1 MASMIHL
8 YNDQILLPCTSKWN
22 VDLES
27 GLDQIQGLE
36 QKGGACSTTTPS
48 NKRFYNWRLK
58 KYKYRHYKLLHL
70 MWPLIGEKNINTWF
84 TYNTRPQE
92 LKRNLPD
99 PYC

>member
-1 MASMIHL
+1 
-8 YNDQILLPCTSKWN
+8 
-22 VDLES
+22 
-27 GLDQIQGLE
+27 
-36 QKGGACSTTTPS
+36 
-48 NKRFYNWRLK
+48 
-58 KYKYRHYKLLHL
+58 